1 VDQNDTDRVL
11 TDRDR
16 AIKDLLE
23 KVHTVA
29 VVGLS
34 ADESKPSNEVARFL
48 QERGYRIVP
57 VNPGQDMILNEK
69 CYKSLSEIPD
79 KIDVVD
85 IFMRSDKVL
94 PVVIEAIGLKPAAI
108 WLQLGIVNDDAR
120 KTAEEAGIMFIQDR
134 CIKQESTRLL
144 NKG

>member
-1 VDQNDTDRVL
+1 MDHKDTNHDV
-11 TDRDR
+11 TERDR
-16 AIKDLLE
+16 AVKELLE

-29 VVGLS
+29 IVGLS

-57 VNPGQDMILNEK
+57 VNPGQKMILGEK

-79 KIDVVD
+79 KIDIVD

-94 PVVIEAIGLKPAAI
+94 PVVIEAIGLRPAAI
-108 WLQLGIVNDDAR
+108 WLQLGIVNDDAW
-120 KTAEEAGIMFIQDR
+120 KAAEVAGVMFIQDR
-134 CIKQESTRLL
+134 CMKQELTRLL
-144 NKG
+144 DKG